1 MIKFICWL
9 EIVLIIAKMAGF
21 TSLSWFWITLPLW
34 IGFVLL
40 GAILLVSAVILVFYV
55 AVCIAISCVL
65 LLISKFLDF

>member
-1 MIKFICWL
+1 MIKFICLL

-40 GAILLVSAVILVFYV
+40 GAVLLVSAVILVFYV
-55 AVCIAISCVL
+55 AACVAISCIF